1 MNMTI
6 FGLTSS
12 YFIEE
17 DLEANVCLF
26 PDNEL
31 IDDYIATYRTF
42 SDESEMNLLM
52 ETYINEMT
60 PLLFDEFQTME
71 NIPLEIRNEF
81 YLP

>member
-1 MNMTI
+1 MTI
-6 FGLTSS
+6 FRLTSS

-17 DLEANVCLF
+17 DLEANVCLY

-42 SDESEMNLLM
+42 SDENEMNSMM
-52 ETYINEMT
+52 ETYIDEMT
-60 PLLFDEFQTME
+60 PLLFDEFQNME